1 MVGSSDAAIPST
13 RIYSRI
19 VGTGS
24 YLPEKVLT
32 NADLEKMVETSDD
45 WIRDRTGIRQRHV
58 AAAGETTGDLALY
71 AATHALEAA
80 GVQASEIDL
89 IVLGTTTPD
98 IIFPS
103 TACLLQHRLGANGC
117 AAFDVNAACSGFIY
131 ALSIADKFIQS
142 GTVKTA
148 LVVGSE
154 TLTRMIDWSDRGTC
168 VLFGDG
174 AGAVVLKADREPGVL
189 STHLHADGG
198 YKHLLYNPVGVSAG
212 FKLDEPNAG
221 VRVMMAGSEV
231 FKVAVKTLDAVVE
244 ETLTANNL
252 QKSDIDWL
260 IPHQANL
267 RIIQATAKRLDMPM
281 DRVIV
286 TVDRHGNTSS
296 GSVPLALDLAVRSG
310 RVQRG
315 QLLLLEAFGGGF
327 TWGSALIRF

>member
-1 MVGSSDAAIPST
+1 MVGSNDAAIPSN

-71 AATHALEAA
+71 AATHAMQAA
-80 GVQASEIDL
+80 GVEASEIDM

-117 AAFDVNAACSGFIY
+117 IAFDVNAACSGFIY

-244 ETLTANNL
+244 ETLAANNL

-281 DRVIV
+281 ERVIV

-327 TWGSALIRF
+327 TWGSALIRY